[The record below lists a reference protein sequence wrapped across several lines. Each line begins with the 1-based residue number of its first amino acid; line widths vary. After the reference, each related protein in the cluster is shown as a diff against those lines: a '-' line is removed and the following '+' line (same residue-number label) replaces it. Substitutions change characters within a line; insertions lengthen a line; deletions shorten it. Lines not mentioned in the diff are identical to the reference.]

1 MFDKKEEDNIFLQI
15 LLTAVLFD
23 TVQLLIE
30 TDPPYIDKP
39 PPFKN
44 KNNVSPL
51 CLMKRK
57 KIAPFNVYLHS
68 VHHNRNAILKI

>member
-1 MFDKKEEDNIFLQI
+1 MKKKEDHICLQI
-15 LLTAVLFD
+15 LPTALLFD
-23 TVQLLIE
+23 IVQLLIE
-30 TDPPYIDKP
+30 TDPLPIYKP

-57 KIAPFNVYLHS
+57 KTAPFNVYLRP